1 MDASEQRSALG
12 QVTLILQ
19 QRYRVIEIAYHNLP
33 WQVVRWS
40 LFVPL
45 LSAITLSQGNPPGR
59 EQRPALEAA
68 TRFCSLD
75 IIGKRLTPGGE
86 QEVAK
91 EVLLA
96 ESPPDQEIE
105 LTVTKDYSLRTL
117 RVQKDSAELIVDYH
131 VLGRIDPSL
140 EFVRLQTPYTGQII
154 SQSQRF
160 SLVLSDTHYERAT
173 DGRLLPVK
181 GTTEWRI
188 KDPPRVPHVSILAA
202 MSYVHTASY
211 RSKDPLVKVKA
222 QKTLA
227 DLDLLSQSQFMPALM
242 DTPSQEMPE
251 SILSQFIQMQ
261 MDGAGLTGSDPSLNM
276 FVVHP
281 AQTKSEKIGVA
292 KAFAVR
298 RTSLAVNKADAS
310 VQYAVIGELDSK
322 LKLTTS
328 GANGSLIRQDYKLLF
343 DNKYVLPGRGNA
355 PQDEIIG
362 PSRWRIEDAPAE
374 QWISVNAAIRYVTQ
388 MRDATTDPEI
398 KQNAEK
404 TLATLS
410 GIR

>member
-202 MSYVHTASY
+202 MSYVRTASY

-292 KAFAVR
+292 KAFAVQ
-298 RTSLAVNKADAS
+298 RTSLAVNKADAY
-310 VQYAVIGELDSK
+310 VQYTVIAELDSQ
-322 LKLTTS
+322 LRFIAPI
-328 GANGSLIRQDYKLLF
+328 ANGNLVRQDYKLIF
-343 DNKYVLPGRGNA
+343 DNKYPPGNGG
-355 PQDEIIG
+355 PYDGIG
-362 PSRWRIEDAPAE
+362 PSRWRIEEAPAE

-388 MRDATTDPEI
+388 IRDTTTDPEI

-404 TLATLS
+404 TLASLS
-410 GIR
+410 RYR